1 MGIVYFRQIMK
12 QNSCSCDHNML
23 FLHQITKL
31 ELMMEDLKQYKINIK
46 IKNQY
51 KDILN
56 DQNIHRHI

>member
-1 MGIVYFRQIMK
+1 
-12 QNSCSCDHNML
+12 ML

-31 ELMMEDLKQYKINIK
+31 ELMMEDLKQYKISIK